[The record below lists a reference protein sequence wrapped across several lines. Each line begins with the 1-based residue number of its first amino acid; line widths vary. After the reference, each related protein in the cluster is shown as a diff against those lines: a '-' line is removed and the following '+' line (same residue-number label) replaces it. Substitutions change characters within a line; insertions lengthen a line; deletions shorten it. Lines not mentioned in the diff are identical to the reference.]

1 MNDAFELNTIY
12 VVADKL
18 ECNCFSE
25 YIVFFTR
32 GRHQSVTSRSPAIS
46 SLLRLTVTLLFCDR
60 FTVPF
65 TVL

>member
-25 YIVFFTR
+25 YIVFFSQEGDTR
-32 GRHQSVTSRSPAIS
+32 A
-46 SLLRLTVTLLFCDR
+46 SLRVVQRYRVCF
-60 FTVPF
+60 V
-65 TVL
+65 